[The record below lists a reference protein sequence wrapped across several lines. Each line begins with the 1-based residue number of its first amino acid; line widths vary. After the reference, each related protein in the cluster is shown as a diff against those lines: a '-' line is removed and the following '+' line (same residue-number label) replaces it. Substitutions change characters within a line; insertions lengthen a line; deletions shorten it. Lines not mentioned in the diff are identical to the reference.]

1 MGTIGERWGAA
12 LIGKDWPVQHNN
24 MRTWRTRSSNAS
36 NGNDLH
42 LQGFFLSAVPLS
54 EECLSFIYKL
64 PSQKP

>member
-12 LIGKDWPVQHNN
+12 LIGREWQCSTIICEHGG
-24 MRTWRTRSSNAS
+24 TRNAS